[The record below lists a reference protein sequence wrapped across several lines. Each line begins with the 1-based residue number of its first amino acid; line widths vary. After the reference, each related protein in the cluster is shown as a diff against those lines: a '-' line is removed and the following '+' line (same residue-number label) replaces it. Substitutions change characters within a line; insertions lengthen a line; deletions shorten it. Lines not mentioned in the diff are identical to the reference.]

1 DPAWVP
7 PDWHFVE
14 QARKRGLGIV
24 RLARGQSITATD
36 GSQITVDGTDVVKV
50 YPDGRKL
57 TVEPG
62 KEGREIVA
70 GGNIVIPPY
79 GTNQRKYMGVL
90 GTHRLEMG
98 DGYGIHGTNVP
109 ESIGRSAS
117 HGCVRLL
124 NADIDKLY
132 DMVAVGTP
140 VYIY

>member
-1 DPAWVP
+1 MP

-24 RLARGQSITATD
+24 RLTRGQSIAAND
-36 GSQITVDGTDVVKV
+36 GSQISVNGTDVVKTF
-50 YPDGRKL
+50 PDGRQE
-57 TVEPG
+57 TVG
-62 KEGREIVA
+62 AAKEGHEIIA
-70 GGNIVIPPY
+70 GGNIIIPPY

-98 DGYGIHGTNVP
+98 DGYGIHGTDAP
-109 ESIGRSAS
+109 ESIGKSAS

-124 NADIDKLY
+124 NSDIDKLY
-132 DMVAVGTP
+132 DMVDVGTA